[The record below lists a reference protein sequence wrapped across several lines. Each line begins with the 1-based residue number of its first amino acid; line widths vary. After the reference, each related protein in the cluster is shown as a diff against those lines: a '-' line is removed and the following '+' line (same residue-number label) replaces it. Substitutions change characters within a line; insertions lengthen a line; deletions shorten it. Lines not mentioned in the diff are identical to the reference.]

1 MLAIENLY
9 KNFGSRT
16 VLDHVNYRFPD
27 GEKIALVGSNGAG
40 KTTLL
45 NILCGQEPID
55 GGRILSS
62 QGLRL
67 GYLPQEPEANPASTV
82 LEECV
87 AGHRTLSVLK
97 RQMDAE
103 LILLETDSSDERI
116 SAFEKAE
123 SLYNQA
129 GGYSLDS
136 RASSILGGLGFS
148 DEICAAD
155 PRSLSGGW
163 RMRLELAKV
172 FLNEPDVLILDEPTN
187 HLDLPSL
194 VWVERYLQ
202 SFRGT
207 LLFVSHDRALLNR
220 LASMTLYLS
229 HGELRPY
236 KGNFDAMLEQR
247 AIESEQLES
256 RRANLETQREH
267 LESFVERFGAK
278 ASKATQAQSK
288 AKQIERIR
296 ALESDIRVVA
306 TEQNLVFKLPPAPSC
321 GRDIL
326 RIKDLSIGY
335 QSTLASGIELL
346 VEKQARIAIIGSN
359 GIGKSTFLK
368 TIAGQIPARQGSF
381 EFGYNVKP
389 AYFAQNQEETLR
401 FEETILTNVLDVRSD
416 LGEKDARRILGSFL
430 FSGDDVFKPIKVLS
444 GGEKARVALC
454 RSLVQQANFL
464 VLDEPTNHLDMTSV
478 EVLIEG
484 MKSYDGTL
492 LFVSHDRNFI
502 DSLATH
508 IFVMLPDGRSQ
519 LFIGQLDDYQ
529 SMAAKL
535 NFPNVLAPSKEMSK
549 GSTAKDKEREKEKQ
563 KERDQKEREK
573 PTFVVNEE
581 DVKNLK
587 RERTRLQKLIEKLE
601 KDQAPLKS
609 AIQKLE
615 DKLAKVNPSAYSEAQ
630 KINDEVKVFQRQLE
644 TNEEQWLE
652 AAAGLEQTEIRLSEM
667 GRLR

>member
-9 KNFGSRT
+9 KNFGARS
-16 VLDHVNYRFPD
+16 VLDQVNYRFPD
-27 GEKIALVGSNGAG
+27 GEKIALVGANGAG

-67 GYLPQEPEANPASTV
+67 GYLPQEPEAHPAPTV

-87 AGHRTLSVLK
+87 NGHRTLSVLK
-97 RQMDAE
+97 RAMDE
-103 LILLETDSSDERI
+103 QLVRLETDSSDETI

-123 SLYNQA
+123 SMYNHA

-148 DEICAAD
+148 DDLCATD

-202 SFRGT
+202 SFKGT
-207 LLFVSHDRALLNR
+207 LIFVSHDRALLNR
-220 LASMTLYLS
+220 LASMTLYLA

-236 KGNFDAMLEQR
+236 KGNFDAMLDQR
-247 AIESEQLES
+247 AIESEQIEA
-256 RRANLETQREH
+256 RRANLEAQREH

-288 AKQIERIR
+288 AKQIDRIR
-296 ALESDIRVVA
+296 ALENDIRVTVA
-306 TEQNLVFKLPPAPSC
+306 DQNLVFRLPPAPPA
-321 GRDIL
+321 GREVL
-326 RIKDLSIGY
+326 KVKDLSIGY
-335 QSTLASGIELL
+335 KTTLASGIQLL
-346 VEKQARIAIIGSN
+346 IEKQARIAIIGSN

-368 TIAGQIPARQGSF
+368 TIAGQIEARSGEF

-389 AYFAQNQEETLR
+389 AYFAQNQEESLR

-478 EVLIEG
+478 EILIEG
-484 MKSYDGTL
+484 MKAYDGTL

-502 DSLATH
+502 DSIATH
-508 IFVMLPDGRSQ
+508 IFVMLPDGRSA
-519 LFIGQLDDYQ
+519 LFHGQLDDYQ
-529 SMAAKL
+529 AMAAKQG
-535 NFPNVLAPSKEMSK
+535 FPNVLAPSKEMSK
-549 GSTAKDKEREKEKQ
+549 GNTAKDLEKEKE
-563 KERDQKEREK
+563 KEKAKEK
-573 PTFVVNEE
+573 SSGPVVNEE
-581 DVKNLK
+581 EVKNLK
-587 RERTRLQKLIEKLE
+587 RERTRLQKQMEKLE
-601 KDQAPLKS
+601 KEQQPMKS
-609 AIQKLE
+609 SIHKLE
-615 DKLAKVNPSAYSEAQ
+615 EKLAKVNPSSYTEAQ
-630 KINDEVKVFQRQLE
+630 KIHDEVKTFQTQLE
-644 TNEEQWLE
+644 KNEEEWLDAAGSLE
-652 AAAGLEQTEIRLSEM
+652 AAEARLTEL

>member
-1 MLAIENLY
+1 MLAIENLF
-9 KNFGSRT
+9 KSFGSRT
-16 VLDHVNYRFPD
+16 VLDQVNYRFPD
-27 GEKIALVGSNGAG
+27 GEKIALVGANGAG

-45 NILCGQEPID
+45 NILCGQESID

-67 GYLPQEPEANPASTV
+67 GYLPQEPESNPAASV

-87 AGHRTLSVLK
+87 AGHRTLALLK
-97 RQMDAE
+97 RAMDEE
-103 LILLETDSSDERI
+103 LVHLETDSSDEWL

-123 SLYNQA
+123 SLYRQA
-129 GGYSLDS
+129 GGYSLDA
-136 RASSILGGLGFS
+136 RASAILGGLGFS
-148 DEICAAD
+148 DELCAAD

-220 LASMTLYLS
+220 LATMTLYLS
-229 HGELRPY
+229 HGELRAY

-247 AIESEQLES
+247 AIEAEQLDA
-256 RRANLETQREH
+256 RRANLEARREH

-278 ASKATQAQSK
+278 ASKASQAQSK

-296 ALESDIRVVA
+296 ALENDIRVVSA
-306 TEQNLVFKLPPAPSC
+306 EQSLVFKLPPAPPA
-321 GRDIL
+321 GREIL
-326 RIKDLSIGY
+326 KVKDLSIGY
-335 QSTLASGIELL
+335 KSTLASGIQLL

-368 TIAGQIPARQGSF
+368 TIAGRIPSRAGAF

-401 FEETILTNVLDVRSD
+401 FEESILTNVLDVRSD

-478 EVLIEG
+478 EILIEG

-502 DSLATH
+502 DSIATH
-508 IFVMLPDGRSQ
+508 IFVMLPDGRSA
-519 LFIGQLDDYQ
+519 LFHGQLDDYQ
-529 SMAAKL
+529 NMAAQID
-535 NFPNVLAPSKEMSK
+535 FPNVLAPSKDMSR
-549 GSTAKDKEREKEKQ
+549 GNTAKDAAV
-563 KERDQKEREK
+563 QKERERERAAASA
-573 PTFVVNEE
+573 PDVNEE

-609 AIQKLE
+609 NIHKLE
-615 DKLAKVNPSAYSEAQ
+615 ETLAEIPPSAYAEAQ
-630 KINDEVKVFQRQLE
+630 KIHGEVRAMQDQLDG
-644 TNEEQWLE
+644 NEEQWLE
-652 AAAGLEQTEIRLSEM
+652 AAAQLEATESKLQDL